1 LPGETRILSRDQLL
15 TLAILFSLIVV
26 FLWDTLRYDIVALL
40 ALLASVAA
48 GIVPADKAFSG
59 FSNPVLPLIAAALI
73 VSAAIG
79 QSGAI
84 EILLRRLQPMM
95 RSKELQVGVLVACV
109 AILSAFMKNIGA
121 LAIFITAAIQ
131 VARRTNRPAS
141 EFLMPLAFASLLGGS
156 MTLIG
161 TSPNLLISAV
171 RNDLTGQPFHMFDF
185 TPVSGGIA
193 LIGVLFLA
201 VGWRLLPRGRRGSA
215 SGTAFTIED
224 YTSEVR
230 VPEKSPYAGRTV
242 GEVERLAGGDVDI
255 IGVIREGGR
264 RQIPTRRWKL
274 YGDDVLVI
282 EADPQTLEQFARDGN
297 LELVGSEKP
306 PRKMPEQAL
315 AIAAQDAR
323 VTSDAGKPAARP
335 EQQAPTERSTPAER
349 ELSTIEAVVA
359 PGSDLIG
366 RSAAMLHLRERYG
379 VNVLAIGRR
388 GRMRS
393 TRLQQTRFKLGDA
406 IVLQGHTGQLP
417 DVLIALGCLPLAERQ
432 LSLGRPRKLLVP
444 LIILALAIVS
454 SSLELV
460 RVEIA
465 FTGAAVALVLLGLLS
480 LKEAYGSIEWSILVL
495 LGCLIPIGEAVEHT
509 GTAKL
514 IATSMSG
521 AAAVMPSFAVLGLV
535 LTVTML
541 LSPILH
547 HAAAVLVMGPIAAAL
562 AQQLGYKID
571 PFLMAVAV
579 GAGSDF
585 LSPIGHQSNT
595 LVMGLGGY
603 RFGDYWKLGLPLSLL
618 VIGLGTPLIMIV
630 WPLH

>member
-1 LPGETRILSRDQLL
+1 LSRDQLL
-15 TLAILFSLIVV
+15 TLVILFCLIGL
-26 FLWDTLRYDIVALL
+26 FLWDRLRYDIVALL

-59 FSNPVLPLIAAALI
+59 FSNPILPLIAAALV
-73 VSAAIG
+73 VSVAIG

-84 EILLRRLQPMM
+84 EILLRWLQPMM

-121 LAIFITAAIQ
+121 LAIFITAALQ
-131 VARRTNRPAS
+131 VARRNNRPAS

-215 SGTAFTIED
+215 SDTAFTIED

-230 VPEKSPYAGRTV
+230 IPEKSPYAGRTV
-242 GEVERLAGGDVDI
+242 GEVERLAGGDVGI
-255 IGVIREGGR
+255 VGLIREGGR

-274 YGDDVLVI
+274 YGDDVLVV

-306 PRKMPEQAL
+306 PQKVSDKAL
-315 AIAAQDAR
+315 AMAAQDTR
-323 VTSDAGKPAARP
+323 VTGEAGKPAARP
-335 EQQAPTERSTPAER
+335 EAQAPAER
-349 ELSTIEAVVA
+349 PTPADRQLNTVEAVIA

-393 TRLQQTRFKLGDA
+393 TRLRQTRFQLGDA
-406 IVLQGHTGQLP
+406 IVLQGHTGRLP

-432 LSLGRPRKLLVP
+432 LNLGRPRKLLVP
-444 LIILALAIVS
+444 LAILALAIVL

-521 AAAVMPSFAVLGLV
+521 AAATMPSFVVLAAV

-541 LSPILH
+541 MTPILH

>member
-1 LPGETRILSRDQLL
+1 LPGESTLNRDQLL
-15 TLAILFSLIVV
+15 TLLILGCLVAL
-26 FLWDTLRYDIVALL
+26 FLWDRLRYDLVALL

-59 FSNPVLPLIAAALI
+59 FSNPILPLIGAALI

-79 QSGAI
+79 QSGAV
-84 EILLRRLQPMM
+84 EILLRWLQPMM

-121 LAIFITAAIQ
+121 LAIFISAAIQ
-131 VARRTNRPAS
+131 VARRNNRPPS

-171 RNDLTGQPFHMFDF
+171 RQDLSGQPFHMFDF

-193 LIGVLFLA
+193 LIGVVFLA
-201 VGWRLLPRGRRGSA
+201 FGWRLLPRGRRGSA
-215 SGTAFTIED
+215 SETAFAIED

-230 VPEKSPYAGRTV
+230 LSGKSTFIGRTV
-242 GEVERLAGGDVDI
+242 GEVEKLAGGDVAI
-255 IGVIREGGR
+255 IGLIRGDER

-274 YGDDVLVI
+274 YAEDVLVV

-297 LELVGSEKP
+297 LELVGGEKAP
-306 PRKMPEQAL
+306 KKMPEMVLAMAMQGEQA
-315 AIAAQDAR
+315 ITD
-323 VTSDAGKPAARP
+323 SKPAARDGDGP
-335 EQQAPTERSTPAER
+335 AAERPAPAER
-349 ELSTIEAVVA
+349 ELSIVEAVIGL
-359 PGSDLIG
+359 GSDLIG

-379 VNVLAIGRR
+379 VNVLAIGRQ
-388 GRMRS
+388 GRLRS
-393 TRLQQTRFKLGDA
+393 TRLRGTRFKAGDA

-417 DVLIALGCLPLAERQ
+417 DILAALGCLPLAERQ
-432 LSLGRPRKLLVP
+432 LNLGRPRKLVVP
-444 LIILALAIVS
+444 LAILLIAIVA

-460 RVEIA
+460 PVAIA
-465 FTGAAVALVLLGLLS
+465 FVAAAVALVIFGLLS
-480 LKEAYGSIEWSILVL
+480 LKEAYGSVEWSILVL

-514 IATSMSG
+514 IATSMAG
-521 AAAVMPSFAVLGLV
+521 AASAMPSFAVLALV
-535 LTVTML
+535 LAVTML
-541 LSPILH
+541 LTPILH
-547 HAAAVLVMGPIAAAL
+547 HAAAVLVMGPIAASL

-571 PFLMAVAV
+571 PFLIAVAV

-618 VIGLGTPLIMIV
+618 VIGLGVPLIMIV
-630 WPLH
+630 WPLN

>member
-1 LPGETRILSRDQLL
+1 MSRDQLL
-15 TLAILFSLIVV
+15 TLVILGCLIAL
-26 FLWDTLRYDIVALL
+26 FLWDRLRYDVVALL
-40 ALLASVAA
+40 ALLASVGA
-48 GIVPADKAFSG
+48 GIVPTDKAFSG
-59 FSNPVLPLIAAALI
+59 FSNPILPLIGAALI
-73 VSAAIG
+73 VSVAIG

-84 EILLRRLQPMM
+84 EILLRWLQPMM
-95 RSKELQVGVLVACV
+95 QSKELQVGVLVGCV

-131 VARRTNRPAS
+131 VARRNNRPAS

-171 RNDLTGQPFHMFDF
+171 RQDLTGQPFHMFDF

-193 LIGVLFLA
+193 LTGVVFLA
-201 VGWRLLPRGRRGSA
+201 FGWRLLPRGRRGSA
-215 SGTAFTIED
+215 SDTAFAIED

-230 VPEKSPYAGRTV
+230 ILENSAFAGRTV
-242 GEVERLAGGDVDI
+242 GELEKLAGGAVGI
-255 IGVIREGGR
+255 VGLIREGGR
-264 RQIPTRRWKL
+264 RQVPTRRWKL
-274 YGDDVLVI
+274 YANDVLVV
-282 EADPQTLEQFARDGN
+282 EADPPTLEQFARDGN
-297 LELVGSEKP
+297 LELVGSEKIP
-306 PRKMPEQAL
+306 KRMPEKTL
-315 AIAAQDAR
+315 AEVVQDDR
-323 VTSDAGKPAARP
+323 VNADSEPAAR
-335 EQQAPTERSTPAER
+335 EGEAQVTERLTPAER
-349 ELSTIEAVVA
+349 ELSIVEAVIS

-379 VNVLAIGRR
+379 VNVLAIGRQ

-393 TRLQQTRFKLGDA
+393 TRLRGTRFKAGDA

-417 DVLIALGCLPLAERQ
+417 DIVAALGCLPLAERQ
-432 LSLGRPRKLLVP
+432 LNLGRRRKLLVP
-444 LIILALAIVS
+444 LAILALAIVS

-460 RVEIA
+460 PVAIA
-465 FTGAAVALVLLGLLS
+465 FVGAAMALVLFRLLS
-480 LKEAYGSIEWSILVL
+480 LKEAYGSVDWSILVL

-521 AAAVMPSFAVLGLV
+521 VATIMPSYAILALV
-535 LTVTML
+535 LAVTML
-541 LSPILH
+541 LTPVLH
-547 HAAAVLVMGPIAAAL
+547 HAAAVLVMGPIAASL

-571 PFLMAVAV
+571 PFLIAVAV

-595 LVMGLGGY
+595 LVIGLGGY

-618 VIGLGTPLIMIV
+618 VIALGVPLIMIV
-630 WPLH
+630 WPLN